1 MLGLGSS
8 ALTPDY
14 VPINLANDISDM
26 KRWYRPY
33 EGVTFDAST
42 LKLEGWVDQ
51 TGNYNALPYQTNSGI
66 EPLYQADGSFLIND
80 STDNATGDANGGAI
94 QIADGS
100 TKLECKIDGTGG
112 GDAGYPGFC
121 AFFVMKSSDFTDRVP
136 QGFLGNL
143 STTTNF
149 AAGNAFFSD
158 NTDGNTHSDFVFTLR
173 DAGGVDQAAG
183 STNWGSDSKFL
194 VIVNFHADGDFY
206 MYSHAAEIQNDTSG
220 FTTKIAGNF
229 DTLGSVQSHDGSEYT
244 YYPYKDG
251 RIYEF
256 GAWERE
262 LTAAEITIVQ
272 NDITNRHGL

>member
-143 STTTNF
+143 STTTDF
-149 AAGNAFFSD
+149 AEGNSFYSD
-158 NTDGNTHSDFVFTLR
+158 NTDGNTHSDFGNCKFQ
-173 DAGGVDQAAG
+173 GG
-183 STNWGSDSKFL
+183 WRF
-194 VIVNFHADGDFY
+194 
-206 MYSHAAEIQNDTSG
+206 
-220 FTTKIAGNF
+220 
-229 DTLGSVQSHDGSEYT
+229 
-244 YYPYKDG
+244 
-251 RIYEF
+251 
-256 GAWERE
+256 
-262 LTAAEITIVQ
+262 
-272 NDITNRHGL
+272 